1 MSLDV
6 IDLTKR
12 YGGKTVVDHL
22 SFSMPKP
29 GVYALLGTNGAGKT
43 TTIRMML
50 GILSRDGGRVLWEGR
65 ELNPASCNLG
75 YLAEERGLYPKY
87 PLMDQLMY
95 FAGLRGVSKEA
106 AKQRIRYLAHRL
118 QVEEYL
124 YPNAGSAS
132 HSLSYGSHNVSRIQL
147 PSRQKKQKPK
157 LADQLSKGNQQKI
170 QLMTA
175 LLSDPDLIVLDEPL
189 SGLDP
194 VNTDIFKSLIRE
206 EIEKGK
212 YLILSSHQMATVE
225 EFCTDLTILDRAKP
239 VLQGNLNQIKKSYG
253 RVNLSLKVE
262 QDITPLIQAC
272 GVAIVSEK
280 EYEYR
285 LKVTGEEQA
294 NRLLG
299 SLIAQ
304 NIPVITFDLRE
315 PSLHEI
321 FVETVG
327 GERHE
332 LD

>member
-12 YGGKTVVDHL
+12 YGNKIVVDHL

-50 GILSRDGGRVLWEGR
+50 GILSRDGGQVLWDGK
-65 ELNPASCNLG
+65 ELDSTTCNLG

-95 FAGLRGVSKEA
+95 FAGLRGVSKDT

-124 YPNAGSAS
+124 YPNAGTPSS
-132 HSLSYGSHNVSRIQL
+132 SPLGGRSM
-147 PSRQKKQKPK
+147 SRQKKQKPK

-262 QDITPLIQAC
+262 QDIAPLIQSC
-272 GVAIVSEK
+272 GITLLSEK

-294 NRLLG
+294 NQLLG
-299 SLIAQ
+299 MLIS
-304 NIPVITFDLRE
+304 NKIPVITFDLRE

-327 GERHE
+327 GEHHE